1 MRCSRLPAQRSD
13 FGSTPIPMNTRLF
26 SGLVLLAGLATAHV
40 AGQSAA
46 PAAPAPAAPKLE
58 FAFEARVTVGSPLE
72 VGPVAGG
79 TRRLIPITGGTFAGP
94 DLKGKILP
102 GGADQQL
109 LQPDGFTQLEARYF
123 LETDEGE
130 KIYVVNRGVRY
141 GSPEVLARLN
151 AGERVDPSLIYFR
164 TAATFEASAPRLLPM
179 TRAVYVA
186 VGERYPTEVVV
197 RFYRVL

>member
-1 MRCSRLPAQRSD
+1 MKSRLLSC
-13 FGSTPIPMNTRLF
+13 
-26 SGLVLLAGLATAHV
+26 LVLLASLATLRLA
-40 AGQSAA
+40 AQTAA

-58 FAFEARVTVGSPLE
+58 FAFEAHVTVGAPQE

-94 DLKGKILP
+94 GLKGKILP
-102 GGADQQL
+102 GGADHQL
-109 LQPDGFTQLEARYF
+109 LQPDGFTQLEARYV

-141 GSPEVLARLN
+141 GAPEVLARLN

-164 TAATFEASAPRLLPM
+164 TAATFEATAPRLLPM
-179 TRAVYVA
+179 TRAIYVA
-186 VGERYPTEVVV
+186 VGERYPTDVVV
-197 RFYRVL
+197 RFFRVL

>member
-1 MRCSRLPAQRSD
+1 MNLRLL
-13 FGSTPIPMNTRLF
+13 PIMA
-26 SGLVLLAGLATAHV
+26 LLALVPTVILSA
-40 AGQSAA
+40 QSAA
-46 PAAPAPAAPKLE
+46 PATSSAAPKLE
-58 FAFEARVTVGSPLE
+58 LAFEAHVEVGKPDE

-79 TRRLIPITGGTFAGP
+79 TRRLIPILGGTFSGP

-102 GGADQQL
+102 GGSDHQL

-123 LETDEGE
+123 LQTDEGE

-141 GSPEVLARLN
+141 GAPEVLARLN

-164 TAATFEASAPRLLPM
+164 TAATVETNAPRLQAM
-179 TRAVYVA
+179 TRAIFVC
-186 VGERYPTEVVV
+186 VGERYPTEVVL